1 MSATSS
7 NDALGKPFDEGLT
20 GGGEGKKGD
29 AAVKHVVVLML
40 ENRSFDNALG
50 YLDSHHPFNG
60 LHPTTSSSS
69 SHATPTQTGDDDL
82 AQERESKNAEDG
94 RSTSEAKEELKMNRA
109 YFNTT
114 SGPAGV
120 ETVWPEP
127 KAQFYTPVDP
137 PHSHKEI
144 MEQMFGEGRVPP
156 SFHPQ
161 DRASSTPP
169 KVHLLLLSILIN
181 Q

>member
-1 MSATSS
+1 MSAASS
-7 NDALGKPFDEGLT
+7 NDALGKPFDEGLK

-50 YLDSHHPFNG
+50 YLDSHHPFDG
-60 LHPTTSSSS
+60 LHPTPSS
-69 SHATPTQTGDDDL
+69 SHGDDAL

-94 RSTSEAKEELKMNRA
+94 RTSEAKEELKMNRA
-109 YFNTT
+109 YSNTT
-114 SGPAGV
+114 SGPAGGS

-169 KVHLLLLSILIN
+169 KVH
-181 Q
+181 

>member
-7 NDALGKPFDEGLT
+7 NALGKPFDEGTT
-20 GGGEGKKGD
+20 GGGEAKKGD

-50 YLDSHHPFNG
+50 YLDSHHPFDG
-60 LHPTTSSSS
+60 LHPTPSSSS
-69 SHATPTQTGDDDL
+69 QATTTQTTDL
-82 AQERESKNAEDG
+82 AQERESKAAEDG
-94 RSTSEAKEELKMNRA
+94 RSSSGSEAKEEVKMNRA

-114 SGPAGV
+114 SGGDEA
-120 ETVWPEP
+120 VWPEP

-144 MEQMFGEGRVPP
+144 MEQMFGEGRVP
-156 SFHPQ
+156 SFPQ
-161 DRASSTPP
+161 DASSTPP
-169 KVHLLLLSILIN
+169 KVHNRVTYYLLFIYNLSI
-181 Q
+181 

>member
-1 MSATSS
+1 MSAASS
-7 NDALGKPFDEGLT
+7 NDALGRLPFDEGLT
-20 GGGEGKKGD
+20 GGGKGKKGD

-50 YLDSHHPFNG
+50 YLDSHHPFDG
-60 LHPTTSSSS
+60 LHPTSSS
-69 SHATPTQTGDDDL
+69 SHATTLRTGDVDL
-82 AQERESKNAEDG
+82 AQERESKAAEDG
-94 RSTSEAKEELKMNRA
+94 RSSSGTSEAKEELKMNRA

-114 SGPAGV
+114 SGPAGGV

-169 KVHLLLLSILIN
+169 KVH
-181 Q
+181 